1 MKGLVQRVS
10 EASVDVDGREISR
23 IGAGILLLLGVEQ
36 GDGQSEAR
44 ELCRKILTY
53 RIFPD
58 EAGRMNRSV
67 LDTGGAL
74 LVVPQFTLVADTTS
88 GTRPGFSRAAGP
100 DVARDI
106 YAAFLN
112 LARTDMSAKRV
123 QEGCFGADMKVSLIN
138 DGPVTFML
146 STRERRR

>member
-74 LVVPQFTLVADTTS
+74 LVVPQFTLVADTSS

-106 YAAFLN
+106 YTA
-112 LARTDMSAKRV
+112 
-123 QEGCFGADMKVSLIN
+123 
-138 DGPVTFML
+138 
-146 STRERRR
+146 